1 LVVVPPPACL
11 RAHYALLLRA
21 LFQLQHLAFVKAL
34 ERRVMSCR
42 MNLDRQLQAALT
54 RALAARAWPA
64 ATHCLR
70 GYLELGEPGRGEE
83 GLRSGL
89 VAPLLK
95 HVVSDVRQQQ
105 LASGGSGGSSAGG
118 ALAAVVQ
125 ASLAQLQEAA
135 GPLLSALSAPG
146 SGLGGFDLLGAVL
159 LAEISQAVADG
170 MPGARSARCVSMLET
185 EHSTTGARTLLNASV
200 RAHILLHTSALLV
213 ALAHNQMLPCHA
225 HHTPQDCSGAY
236 FWLAAQAGHILRQ
249 HSCCMFAGSL
259 LC

>member
-1 LVVVPPPACL
+1 LLPPAPHL
-11 RAHYALLLRA
+11 
-21 LFQLQHLAFVKAL
+21 LQHLAFVKAL

-54 RALAARAWPA
+54 RALAARSWPA

-70 GYLELGEPGRGEE
+70 GYLELGDPSRGEE

-89 VAPLLK
+89 VSPLIK
-95 HVVSDVRQQQ
+95 QVVSDVRQQQ
-105 LASGGSGGSSAGG
+105 LTTGGSGSSSASG

-135 GPLLSALSAPG
+135 GPLLSALAAPG

-170 MPGARSARCVSMLET
+170 MPGEAALTTCQPAR
-185 EHSTTGARTLLNASV
+185 G
-200 RAHILLHTSALLV
+200 TSADLV
-213 ALAHNQMLPCHA
+213 QRRAQLHA
-225 HHTPQDCSGAY
+225 
-236 FWLAAQAGHILRQ
+236 
-249 HSCCMFAGSL
+249 
-259 LC
+259 